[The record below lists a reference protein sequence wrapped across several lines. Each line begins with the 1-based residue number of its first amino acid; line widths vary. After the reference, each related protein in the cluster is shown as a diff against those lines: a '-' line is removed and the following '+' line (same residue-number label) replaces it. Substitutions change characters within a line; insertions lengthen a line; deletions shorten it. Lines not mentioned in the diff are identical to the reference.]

1 MEGDMLNL
9 AYLVQHH
16 RELELEVL
24 AGATVSALANVST
37 LALLEHDQLDRL
49 GHTRDDHHPPATLF
63 VLQSTPQTEAN
74 DAVARLLPYLARH
87 RAAGLAIA
95 GGTGSETPGIF
106 TPSTLITADR
116 LAMPLMTTTARLEVW
131 QRLAT
136 DLDRY
141 RIRYAERQANRHH
154 ELLQRLPSQL
164 ADERTMQRV
173 VDWLATVLDARVV
186 VRDTCRGELAAA
198 HSPTWTHRPAAQ
210 GPIHSRRVSL
220 TPTGRGDAV
229 LDVEA
234 KAPLDHSDTMLIQH
248 AAKLCGLV
256 DQAHRGFEAAAQ
268 SAREARAAAH
278 LLFLNGEPDKALKV
292 LDALVPSF
300 RATDNLRFYV
310 IECGSV
316 HHREAMLRRYEAVVA
331 DRALVVRCPHRDRQ
345 IVVVEPATADADATT
360 GLARDLHS
368 LVLTTASS
376 PRLGGSNP
384 RPFSQA
390 LSAYHEAQ
398 GAVRLSRYT
407 QQPVLQTG
415 SANPV
420 DLLDPLP
427 ASAWARA
434 FLAPL
439 DRLPTTHAADLRRTL
454 PVALSNPYTEAAR
467 ILNVHR
473 NTVAYRLARVGEL
486 LDLDLARTHSKV
498 LVGLALDLGARP
510 VTTVPS
516 VHAAPDL
523 RNLLCNPR
531 LEAWARA
538 LVEQLES
545 GSRDLARTVQVWL
558 DSDTH
563 VETTAK
569 TLGMSEAT
577 VRNRLRSSGR
587 LLDRDLTSLSGL
599 RDVALAFGITAER
612 SAPGLALAAA

>member
-16 RELELEVL
+16 RELELEVF
-24 AGATVSALANVST
+24 AGCTVSALANVST
-37 LALLEHDQLDRL
+37 LAFLEHDQLERM
-49 GHTRDDHHPPATLF
+49 GHAADDHHPPATLF
-63 VLQSTPQTEAN
+63 LLQSTPQAQAN

-95 GGTGSETPGIF
+95 GGAGFGSQTPEVF
-106 TPSTLITADR
+106 MPSTLSTADR
-116 LAMPLMTTTARLEVW
+116 LAMPLMTTTAPLEVW

-164 ADERTMQRV
+164 ADERTTQRV

-186 VRDTCRGELAAA
+186 VRDTCRGVLAAA
-198 HSPTWTHRPAAQ
+198 HSPTWTHRPAA
-210 GPIHSRRVSL
+210 PIHSRRVSL

-234 KAPLDHSDTMLIQH
+234 KAPLDHSDAMLIQH

-256 DQAHRGFEAAAQ
+256 DQARTFEAVAQ
-268 SAREARAAAH
+268 SAREARTAAH

-292 LDALVPSF
+292 LDALIPGF
-300 RATDNLRFYV
+300 RATKSLRVYIV
-310 IECGSV
+310 ECGSA
-316 HHREAMLRRYEAVVA
+316 HQREAMLRRYEAVVA

-360 GLARDLHS
+360 GLARDLHG
-368 LVLTTASS
+368 LVLTMPNS

-384 RPFSQA
+384 RPFTQA

-407 QQPVLQTG
+407 QQPVLQAG
-415 SANPV
+415 SSNPV
-420 DLLDPLP
+420 DLLDPST

-439 DRLPTTHAADLRRTL
+439 DRLPAAQAADLRHTL
-454 PVALSNPYTEAAR
+454 PVALSNPHTEAAR

-486 LDLDLARTHSKV
+486 LDLDLSRTNSKV
-498 LVGLALDLGARP
+498 LVGLALDMGARP
-510 VTTVPS
+510 VTRVS
-516 VHAAPDL
+516 AVHAAPDL
-523 RNLLCNPR
+523 RNLLSNPR

-545 GSRDLARTVQVWL
+545 GTGDLARTVQTWL

-577 VRNRLRSSGR
+577 VRSRLRSSGR
-587 LLDRDLTSLSGL
+587 LLDRDLTSLPGL
-599 RDVALAFGITAER
+599 RDVALAFDITAR
-612 SAPGLALAAA
+612 HSAPGPALAAA